1 MWSASQP
8 ARPRR
13 SNPAAMWTAQNF
25 YKTSYK
31 QQQEQATSTYT
42 NQAQRPLWSY
52 PKAAYTS
59 QLGFFN
65 TEAHGT
71 MGKYGS
77 NPILARHEQQ
87 KKGQFEKEREDIIDG
102 KTRGMGDKPIVLGHD
117 GSGPNNIYLQTV
129 DFHKHKLA
137 TAKNGAARDF
147 VKSKTN
153 MVENYQVWLP
163 GYAGYKPASILND
176 RGNVRPNCFDT
187 QGETF
192 N

>member
-1 MWSASQP
+1 MDYLRNTSRFSSLYNEDQNKNVKNGDYQVPKRDANLLIDYDLRHNKDLFQYTWTGMRSASQP

-31 QQQEQATSTYT
+31 QQQEQATSTHT

-87 KKGQFEKEREDIIDG
+87 KKG
-102 KTRGMGDKPIVLGHD
+102 
-117 GSGPNNIYLQTV
+117 
-129 DFHKHKLA
+129 
-137 TAKNGAARDF
+137 
-147 VKSKTN
+147 
-153 MVENYQVWLP
+153 
-163 GYAGYKPASILND
+163 
-176 RGNVRPNCFDT
+176 
-187 QGETF
+187 
-192 N
+192 